1 MSEQPA
7 RALIVEDESAW
18 QALLR
23 EILADVGLEADV
35 APNFEAA
42 MVALRS
48 GAHRLAVV
56 DLSLDATDYQNQDGL
71 RVLDALRRSDPGCV
85 PVLLTGFATVEL
97 AVSALNEHGAF
108 TCLRKETFRRAQFR
122 DVLRQALA
130 LAPIPALL
138 PLASEGAAA
147 PALPA
152 ASELLPPSRRRAS
165 GSQAARTKSA
175 SPSLSSADPSA
186 SLAAVTHVP
195 PAPAATKGP
204 TPAALVVED
213 DAGWRGIL
221 AELLTEAGYRVRECS
236 SYAEAFGCIRR
247 GRYAVTVVDLSLANS
262 LEPVA
267 NRDGCRVLEK
277 AQAAGIPAIVVSGR
291 GTREN
296 VEEAYGDYGVAAFLE
311 KQGFERTG
319 FLSALAEALAV
330 PAEENALPELTRRER
345 EVLGLLA
352 QGLTNKGIANALVIS
367 TNTVKR
373 YLKSI
378 FEKLDV
384 DSRAAA
390 TARAYTAG
398 LVTDEAVRR

>member
-1 MSEQPA
+1 MNESPA
-7 RALIVEDESAW
+7 RALVVEDESAW
-18 QALLR
+18 QALLG
-23 EILADVGLEADV
+23 EILADVGLEVDV
-35 APNFEAA
+35 AADLQAA
-42 MVALRS
+42 LAALRA

-56 DLSLDATDYQNQDGL
+56 DLSLDAADYHNQEGL
-71 RVLDALRRSDPGCV
+71 RVLDALRRSDPTCV

-97 AVSALNEHGAF
+97 AVSALREHGAF

-130 LAPIPALL
+130 LASLPAPPGTETPIPPGPRSDPGLGVQV
-138 PLASEGAAA
+138 GAAA
-147 PALPA
+147 PSPTGAGRGG
-152 ASELLPPSRRRAS
+152 ASTGGPGA
-165 GSQAARTKSA
+165 TKA
-175 SPSLSSADPSA
+175 SP
-186 SLAAVTHVP
+186 
-195 PAPAATKGP
+195 G
-204 TPAALVVED
+204 ALVVED

-221 AELLTEAGYRVRECS
+221 RELLVEAGYRVRECS
-236 SYAEAFGCIRR
+236 SYAEAFGCLRR
-247 GRYAVTVVDLSLANS
+247 GRYTVAVVDLSLANS

-296 VEEAYGDYGVAAFLE
+296 VEQAYGDYGVAAFLE
-311 KQGFERTG
+311 KQGFERSG
-319 FLSALAEALAV
+319 FLAALAEVAAGT
-330 PAEENALPELTRRER
+330 PEENALPELTRRER
-345 EVLGLLA
+345 EVLALLA
-352 QGLTNKGIANALVIS
+352 QGLTNKGIANAMVIS

-390 TARAYTAG
+390 TARAFSAG
-398 LVTDEAVRR
+398 LVSDESRRR

>member
-1 MSEQPA
+1 MNEHLA

-23 EILADVGLEADV
+23 EILADVGLEVDV
-35 APNFEAA
+35 VSNYEMALA
-42 MVALRS
+42 ALRS

-56 DLSLDATDYQNQDGL
+56 DLSLDAADYQNQEGL
-71 RVLDALRRSDPGCV
+71 RVLDALRRSDPACV

-130 LAPIPALL
+130 LAPVPA
-138 PLASEGAAA
+138 
-147 PALPA
+147 ALPA
-152 ASELLPPSRRRAS
+152 A
-165 GSQAARTKSA
+165 ARSF
-175 SPSLSSADPSA
+175 PE
-186 SLAAVTHVP
+186 P
-195 PAPAATKGP
+195 PAPAAVEASSSPGRRSSRGLAVQKEAPSVVLPASDPGAAVAPSAATAASAAPPAGAAS
-204 TPAALVVED
+204 AALVVED
-213 DAGWRGIL
+213 DAGWRSIL
-221 AELLTEAGYRVRECS
+221 GELLTEAGYRVRECS
-236 SYAEAFGCIRR
+236 SYAEAFGCLRR

-296 VEEAYGDYGVAAFLE
+296 VEQAYGDYGVAAFLE
-311 KQGFERTG
+311 KQGFERAG
-319 FLSALAEALAV
+319 FLAALAEAVAGS
-330 PAEENALPELTRRER
+330 AEENALPELTRRER
-345 EVLGLLA
+345 EVLALLA
-352 QGLTNKGIANALVIS
+352 HGLTNKGIANAMVIS

-378 FEKLDV
+378 FAKLDV

-390 TARAYTAG
+390 TARAFSAG
-398 LVTDEAVRR
+398 MVSDEAHRR